1 MCALKASIHT
11 SSFREKI
18 CSKINFYY
26 VACHLHSGSPSGS
39 RKRKT
44 FESSFYFSNQFGKFL
59 LERKYYFVYTCTM
72 QCYNQNVQDFWI
84 KIFSTWRMDGGIYS
98 QQLEAMNWW
107 KEWSMFLRQQVW
119 SYSNSSPPTHV
130 IVLFIANVTILLIRY
145 LSICPSFIVN
155 ISFN

>member
-1 MCALKASIHT
+1 MTLYSYLRPPSTRQAFVKKLVPKSI
-11 SSFREKI
+11 SIMWR
-18 CSKINFYY
+18 
-26 VACHLHSGSPSGS
+26 VACPPGSW
-39 RKRKT
+39 RRKT